1 MDELL
6 KFDPIEVI
14 VIVCGFI
21 GTWYTLRADSKWH
34 TEWIKKHSTDC
45 DEQRKA
51 NNEILAVL
59 RASNE
64 RLCALTE
71 GHHERLGRIETR
83 IDTKL

>member
-51 NNEILAVL
+51 NIEI
-59 RASNE
+59 
-64 RLCALTE
+64 LTE